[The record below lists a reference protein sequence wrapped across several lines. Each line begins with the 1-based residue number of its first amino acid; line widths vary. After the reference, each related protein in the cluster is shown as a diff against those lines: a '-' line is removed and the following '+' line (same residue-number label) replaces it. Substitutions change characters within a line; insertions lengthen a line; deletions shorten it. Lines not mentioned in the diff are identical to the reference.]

1 MLGSYAGMLSFD
13 IKGGEPEHL
22 KFLNSLKLISH
33 AVSLGDAESLIV
45 YTDKYGEKIKYYPEI
60 YAEGFFRFSVGLED
74 AEDILND
81 LKQALDKCGI

>member
-13 IKGGEPEHL
+13 INGGEQEHL
-22 KFLNSLKLISH
+22 KFLNSLRLISH

-45 YTDKYGEKIKYYPEI
+45 YTDKYGEKIKYYPEL
-60 YAEGFFRFSVGLED
+60 YAGGFFRFSVGLED

>member
-13 IKGGEPEHL
+13 IKGGEQEHL
-22 KFLNSLKLISH
+22 KFLNSLRLISH

-45 YTDKYGEKIKYYPEI
+45 YTDKYGEKIKYYPEL
-60 YAEGFFRFSVGLED
+60 YAGGFFRFSVGLED